1 MSLKDEVLIEI
12 EKIDELIDTYNDLLK
27 KVKTQRPDIV
37 EIAALASIVQSFYT
51 GIENILN
58 RIAKKEKIVITNK
71 SSWHKELLKEM
82 VAKGVISSGLWLDFL
97 DEFRA
102 IRHVF
107 VHNYSHFYDWDEMEN
122 IVLKTEEAWRQSK
135 EEISIYIDKRE

>member
-12 EKIDELIDTYNDLLK
+12 EKIDELFVTYSELFE
-27 KVKTQRPDIV
+27 KVQNQRPDIV

-51 GIENILN
+51 GLENILN
-58 RIAKKEKIVITNK
+58 RIAKREKVVINNK
-71 SSWHKELLKEM
+71 SSWHKELLKKLAENE
-82 VAKGVISSGLWLDFL
+82 VISTELWLDYL

-107 VHNYSHFYDWDEMEN
+107 VHNYSHFYDWDEMKDL
-122 IVLKTEEAWRQSK
+122 VLKTEEAWKLSK
-135 EEISIYIDKRE
+135 KEIKLYLKNIG